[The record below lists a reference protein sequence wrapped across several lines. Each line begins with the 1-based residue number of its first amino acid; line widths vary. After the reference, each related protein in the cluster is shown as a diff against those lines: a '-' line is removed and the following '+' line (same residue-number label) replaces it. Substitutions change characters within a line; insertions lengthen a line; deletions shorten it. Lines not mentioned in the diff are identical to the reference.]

1 MNIIANRC
9 HGAYIYRDILKCE
22 YQNPF
27 VWSQIRKQS
36 YNYLFSHYTDIDFSN
51 IVVNKHAWDKTW
63 CLDMLID
70 DVITVTYPHI
80 LFDARCNKPTIKAN
94 NVYYNRPWLVVCDSY
109 KKRLTRMQQTPVFI
123 YLDIDNN
130 KLCENFE
137 LAKLANTLKRE
148 CLFITTREYEETE
161 YVKTINVIQQDW
173 SKQNWWN
180 YIRAQHANQIV
191 NYLICK

>member
-1 MNIIANRC
+1 
-9 HGAYIYRDILKCE
+9 
-22 YQNPF
+22 
-27 VWSQIRKQS
+27 
-36 YNYLFSHYTDIDFSN
+36 
-51 IVVNKHAWDKTW
+51 
-63 CLDMLID
+63 
-70 DVITVTYPHI
+70 
-80 LFDARCNKPTIKAN
+80 
-94 NVYYNRPWLVVCDSY
+94 
-109 KKRLTRMQQTPVFI
+109 MQQTPVFI

>member
-80 LFDARCNKPTIKAN
+80 LFDARCNKAN
-94 NVYYNRPWLVVCDSY
+94 
-109 KKRLTRMQQTPVFI
+109 
-123 YLDIDNN
+123 
-130 KLCENFE
+130 
-137 LAKLANTLKRE
+137 
-148 CLFITTREYEETE
+148 
-161 YVKTINVIQQDW
+161 
-173 SKQNWWN
+173 
-180 YIRAQHANQIV
+180 H
-191 NYLICK
+191 